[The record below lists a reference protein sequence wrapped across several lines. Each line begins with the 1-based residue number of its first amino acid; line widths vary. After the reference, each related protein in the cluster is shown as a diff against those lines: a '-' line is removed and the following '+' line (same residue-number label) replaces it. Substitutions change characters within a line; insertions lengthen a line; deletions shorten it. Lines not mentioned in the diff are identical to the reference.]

1 MFVKVINE
9 QTKIYPYTIG
19 MLRKDNP
26 NTSFPKKITDELL
39 TEYNVYRVKMLEPLE
54 HNITTQTIIQETL
67 PTFVDESWVLGW
79 TINEKTQEQ
88 INQETES
95 KITSI
100 RLQRNGLLSQ
110 CDWTQLIDAPLTDTE
125 KSEWAVY
132 RQALR
137 DITAQPNFPENISW
151 PTEPGV
157 NL

>member
-1 MFVKVINE
+1 MYVKITDGQIEKFPYSIND
-9 QTKIYPYTIG
+9 
-19 MLRKDNP
+19 LRNENKE
-26 NTSFPKKITDELL
+26 TSFPKNPSASILAEWGVYAVKISERPQISANEKAEQNSIPFFENDEW
-39 TEYNVYRVKMLEPLE
+39 
-54 HNITTQTIIQETL
+54 I
-67 PTFVDESWVLGW
+67 LGW
-79 TINEKTQEQ
+79 TVNEKPQEQ

-110 CDWTQLIDAPLTDTE
+110 CDWTQLTDSPLTDTE

-137 DITAQPNFPENISW
+137 DITTQPNFPENISW